1 MKPIQL
7 AVALAAISGAAIAQ
21 DAPMVEDTDGNGT
34 YSMEELI
41 TVYPDLTNE
50 IFVSIDANA
59 DGAVDSD
66 ELATAVDAGTL
77 TAG

>member
-7 AVALAAISGAAIAQ
+7 AIALAAISGAAIAQ

-50 IFVSIDANA
+50 VFVSIDANA

>member
-50 IFVSIDANA
+50 VFVSIDANA